1 MRSEEGIW
9 LNVFTQKFQ
18 AKIHAPPCLN
28 VFYFYELTLS
38 IHCPAGFLFIHLNVQ
53 QPLLSVIKTA
63 ILEIPAINKNLF
75 SNSNQGCGPGAQAIL
90 HGWSQK
96 ILDDRARAW

>member
-1 MRSEEGIW
+1 
-9 LNVFTQKFQ
+9 
-18 AKIHAPPCLN
+18 
-28 VFYFYELTLS
+28 
-38 IHCPAGFLFIHLNVQ
+38 VQ

-96 ILDDRARAW
+96 ILDGRARA